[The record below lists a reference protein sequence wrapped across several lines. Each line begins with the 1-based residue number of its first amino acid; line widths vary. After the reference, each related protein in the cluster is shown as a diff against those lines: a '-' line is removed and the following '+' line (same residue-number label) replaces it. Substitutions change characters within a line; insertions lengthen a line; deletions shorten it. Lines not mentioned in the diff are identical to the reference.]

1 MANGLSKRVVLRKPK
16 IKKPIDAKPDKKHI
30 RKPQP
35 DLPKEE
41 EPVIDIE
48 DEKPEPAIT
57 KSDPEPIVEESQTK
71 SKRMLIIK
79 KEPEKEPEIVI
90 DAPKEKTFDE
100 KFLDKMDI
108 KSRITKDKATQSKIQ
123 KQEIKPTRKLKPKT
137 KKKMSPD
144 VLISLLLFVVS
155 LIWAY
160 RVAKDYFSGNLD
172 NSLSTFMYLAS
183 MGLLAI
189 VLAAWLI
196 IELTQEDIKH
206 EN

>member
-16 IKKPIDAKPDKKHI
+16 IKKPIDAKPAKKNI

-48 DEKPEPAIT
+48 EEKPELKP
-57 KSDPEPIVEESQTK
+57 DPEPIVEEPQTK

-79 KEPEKEPEIVI
+79 KEPEKEPEIII
-90 DAPKEKTFDE
+90 DIPKEKTFDE

-123 KQEIKPTRKLKPKT
+123 KQEIKPTRKIKPKT
-137 KKKMSPD
+137 KKKLSPD

-155 LIWAY
+155 SVWVY
-160 RVAKDYFSGNLD
+160 RVATDYFSGNL
-172 NSLSTFMYLAS
+172 NKSLSTFMYLIS
-183 MGLLAI
+183 MGLLAL
-189 VLAAWLI
+189 VLFIWLI
-196 IELTQEDIKH
+196 IELTQEDNK
-206 EN
+206 

>member
-48 DEKPEPAIT
+48 EEKPELKP
-57 KSDPEPIVEESQTK
+57 DPEPIVEEPQTK

-137 KKKMSPD
+137 KKKLSPD
-144 VLISLLLFVVS
+144 VLISLLFFVISSV
-155 LIWAY
+155 WAY
-160 RVAKDYFSGNLD
+160 RVAKDYFSGSLD
-172 NSLSTFMYLAS
+172 NSLTTFMYLTS

>member
-48 DEKPEPAIT
+48 EEKPELKP
-57 KSDPEPIVEESQTK
+57 DPEPIVEEPQTK

-79 KEPEKEPEIVI
+79 KEPEKEPEIII
-90 DAPKEKTFDE
+90 DIPKEKTFDE

-123 KQEIKPTRKLKPKT
+123 KQEIKPTRKIKPKT
-137 KKKMSPD
+137 KKKLSPD

-155 LIWAY
+155 SVWVY
-160 RVAKDYFSGNLD
+160 RVATDYFSGNL
-172 NSLSTFMYLAS
+172 NKSLSTFMYLIS
-183 MGLLAI
+183 MGLLAL
-189 VLAAWLI
+189 VLFIWLI
-196 IELTQEDIKH
+196 IELTQEDNK
-206 EN
+206 

>member
-48 DEKPEPAIT
+48 EEKPELKP
-57 KSDPEPIVEESQTK
+57 DPEPIVEEPQTK

-123 KQEIKPTRKLKPKT
+123 KQEIKPTRKIKPKT
-137 KKKMSPD
+137 KKKLSPD

-155 LIWAY
+155 SVWVY
-160 RVAKDYFSGNLD
+160 RVATDYFSGNL
-172 NSLSTFMYLAS
+172 NKSLSTFMYLIS
-183 MGLLAI
+183 MGLLAL
-189 VLAAWLI
+189 VLFIWLI
-196 IELTQEDIKH
+196 IELTQEDNK
-206 EN
+206 

>member
-1 MANGLSKRVVLRKPK
+1 MANGLQKRVVLRKPK
-16 IKKPIDAKPDKKHI
+16 LKKPIDAKPDKKHI

-48 DEKPEPAIT
+48 EEKPELKP
-57 KSDPEPIVEESQTK
+57 DPESIVEEPQTK

-79 KEPEKEPEIVI
+79 KEPEIIIEI
-90 DAPKEKTFDE
+90 PKEKTFDE

-108 KSRITKDKATQSKIQ
+108 KSRITKDKITQSKIQ
-123 KQEIKPTRKLKPKT
+123 KQEIKPTRKIKPKT
-137 KKKMSPD
+137 KKKVSPD

-172 NSLSTFMYLAS
+172 NSLSTFMYLTS

-196 IELTQEDIKH
+196 IELTQEDVKH

>member
-48 DEKPEPAIT
+48 EEKPELKP
-57 KSDPEPIVEESQTK
+57 DPEPIVEELQTK

-79 KEPEKEPEIVI
+79 KEPEKEPEIII
-90 DAPKEKTFDE
+90 DIPKEKTFDE

-123 KQEIKPTRKLKPKT
+123 KQEIKPTRKIKPKT
-137 KKKMSPD
+137 KKKLSPD

-155 LIWAY
+155 SVWVY
-160 RVAKDYFSGNLD
+160 RVATDYFSGNL
-172 NSLSTFMYLAS
+172 NKSLSTFMYLIS
-183 MGLLAI
+183 MGLLAL
-189 VLAAWLI
+189 VLFIWLI
-196 IELTQEDIKH
+196 IELTQEDNK
-206 EN
+206 

>member
-41 EPVIDIE
+41 EPVIDI
-48 DEKPEPAIT
+48 DETSEPTITKPEPKPIT
-57 KSDPEPIVEESQTK
+57 EEQETQTK
-71 SKRMLIIK
+71 PKRMLIIK
-79 KEPEKEPEIVI
+79 KEPEIIIET
-90 DAPKEKTFDE
+90 PKEKTFDE

-108 KSRITKDKATQSKIQ
+108 KSRITKDKTTQSKIQ
-123 KQEIKPTRKLKPKT
+123 KQELKPTRKIKSKT
-137 KKKMSPD
+137 KKNLSPN
-144 VLISLLLFVVS
+144 VLISLLFFVISSV
-155 LIWAY
+155 WVY

-172 NSLSTFMYLAS
+172 NSLTTFMYLTS

-196 IELTQEDIKH
+196 IELTQEDIKY

>member
-48 DEKPEPAIT
+48 EEKPELKP
-57 KSDPEPIVEESQTK
+57 DPEPTVEPQTK

-79 KEPEKEPEIVI
+79 KEPEKEPEII
-90 DAPKEKTFDE
+90 IETPKEKTFDE

-108 KSRITKDKATQSKIQ
+108 KSRITKDKTTQSKIQ
-123 KQEIKPTRKLKPKT
+123 KQIIKPTRKIKPKT
-137 KKKMSPD
+137 NKKLSPN
-144 VLISLLLFVVS
+144 VLISLLFFVISSV
-155 LIWAY
+155 WVY
-160 RVAKDYFSGNLD
+160 RVTTDYFSGNLD
-172 NSLSTFMYLAS
+172 NSLTTFMYLTS
-183 MGLLAI
+183 MGLLAL
-189 VLAAWLI
+189 VLAIWLI
-196 IELTQEDIKH
+196 IELTQEDNK
-206 EN
+206 

>member
-48 DEKPEPAIT
+48 EEKPELKP
-57 KSDPEPIVEESQTK
+57 DPEPIVEEPQTK

-79 KEPEKEPEIVI
+79 KEPEKEPEI

-123 KQEIKPTRKLKPKT
+123 KQEIKPTRKIKPKT
-137 KKKMSPD
+137 KKKLSPD

-155 LIWAY
+155 SVWVY
-160 RVAKDYFSGNLD
+160 RVATDYFSGNL
-172 NSLSTFMYLAS
+172 NKSLSTFMYLIS
-183 MGLLAI
+183 MGLLAL
-189 VLAAWLI
+189 VLFIWLI
-196 IELTQEDIKH
+196 IELTQEDNK
-206 EN
+206 

>member
-16 IKKPIDAKPDKKHI
+16 IKKPIDAKPTKKNI

-48 DEKPEPAIT
+48 EEKPELKP
-57 KSDPEPIVEESQTK
+57 DPEPIVEEPQTK

-79 KEPEKEPEIVI
+79 KEPEKEPEIII
-90 DAPKEKTFDE
+90 DIPKEKTFDE

-123 KQEIKPTRKLKPKT
+123 KQEIKPTRKIKPKT
-137 KKKMSPD
+137 KKKLSPD

-155 LIWAY
+155 SVWVY
-160 RVAKDYFSGNLD
+160 RVATDYFSGNL
-172 NSLSTFMYLAS
+172 NKSLSTFMYLTS
-183 MGLLAI
+183 MGLLAL
-189 VLAAWLI
+189 VLAIWLI
-196 IELTQEDIKH
+196 IELTQEDNK
-206 EN
+206 

>member
-48 DEKPEPAIT
+48 EEKPELKP
-57 KSDPEPIVEESQTK
+57 DPEPIVEEPQTK

-79 KEPEKEPEIVI
+79 KEPEKEPEIII
-90 DAPKEKTFDE
+90 DIPKEKTFDE

-123 KQEIKPTRKLKPKT
+123 KQEIKPTRKLEPKT
-137 KKKMSPD
+137 KKKLSPD

-155 LIWAY
+155 SVWVY
-160 RVAKDYFSGNLD
+160 RVATDYFSGNL
-172 NSLSTFMYLAS
+172 NKSLSTFMYLIS
-183 MGLLAI
+183 MGLLAL
-189 VLAAWLI
+189 VLFIWLI
-196 IELTQEDIKH
+196 IELTQEDNK
-206 EN
+206 